1 MKDLKHRMEKE
12 AIQLEKQHVHSVYE
26 KTAPYL
32 SDLRCKAWP
41 RVKQFLLDQEPGS
54 LIADIGCGTGKYL
67 SVNNQIYN
75 LGCDYCSP
83 LVEKA
88 RKQGHEVLV
97 CDNLQLPFR
106 DQVFNAVIS
115 IGVIH
120 HFSTKERRIR
130 AIREIA
136 RTIIPGGMVMIYAW
150 ALEQKRRRFEKQD
163 VFVPWNKALCSRN
176 PSESGENASKDKPI
190 DMHPTVYSEDYSRTD
205 ALRKEISTKR
215 SYSLGSYISVGRCCI
230 KIPEEQE
237 KRLYSGLRKSLHSWF
252 FSKSL
257 DESSMKK
264 YIEKMKPL
272 RSSEGWVDNAVLVQP
287 SRHCSIDLEQK
298 RRRFEKQDVFVPWN
312 KALCSRNP
320 SESGENASKDKP
332 IDMHPTVY
340 SEDYSRTDA
349 LRKEISTKRSYSLG
363 SYISV
368 GRCCIKIPEEQEK
381 RLYSGLR
388 KSLHSWFFSK
398 SLDESSM
405 KKYIEKMK
413 PLRSSEGWVD
423 NAVLVQP
430 SRHCS
435 IDLGHDGSLLNG
447 QSFEEDDV
455 FVETTNHEEAQWW
468 KDTGTLRE
476 MNAGHQGVV
485 NRKNGQV
492 NGKQYKPTVNGTN
505 DLNSMSNRIFQR
517 TSTLDS
523 TDSILDAIDVEDEQD
538 NLVDTKDFMRYY
550 HVFKEGEL
558 SHLIKESVNE
568 LHIVSSCFDHG
579 NWCVIAKRK
588 APGVSAL

>member
-1 MKDLKHRMEKE
+1 MKDLKHRMENE

-41 RVKQFLLDQEPGS
+41 RVRQFLLDQEPGS

-67 SVNNQIYN
+67 SVNSQIYN

-136 RTIIPGGMVMIYAW
+136 RTTTPGGMVMIYAW

-176 PSESGENASKDKPI
+176 PSDSGENASKDKPI
-190 DMHPTVYSEDYSRTD
+190 DMHPTVYSEDHRWTD

-230 KIPEEQE
+230 KNPEEQDN
-237 KRLYSGLRKSLHSWF
+237 RFYSGLGKSLHSWF

-257 DESSMKK
+257 DESSLKK
-264 YIEKMKPL
+264 HFEKMKPL
-272 RSSEGWVDNAVLVQP
+272 RSSEGWVDNAVLEQP
-287 SRHCSIDLEQK
+287 SK
-298 RRRFEKQDVFVPWN
+298 
-312 KALCSRNP
+312 
-320 SESGENASKDKP
+320 
-332 IDMHPTVY
+332 
-340 SEDYSRTDA
+340 
-349 LRKEISTKRSYSLG
+349 
-363 SYISV
+363 
-368 GRCCIKIPEEQEK
+368 
-381 RLYSGLR
+381 
-388 KSLHSWFFSK
+388 
-398 SLDESSM
+398 
-405 KKYIEKMK
+405 
-413 PLRSSEGWVD
+413 
-423 NAVLVQP
+423 
-430 SRHCS
+430 HCS
-435 IDLGHDGSLLNG
+435 IDLGRGGSLLNG

-455 FVETTNHEEAQWW
+455 FVETTNYEEAQWW
-468 KDTGTLRE
+468 KATGTLRE
-476 MNAGHQGVV
+476 MNTGHQRVV
-485 NRKNGQV
+485 NRKNGPV
-492 NGKQYKPTVNGTN
+492 NGEQYKPTVNGTN
-505 DLNSMSNRIFQR
+505 ELNSMSNRIFQR

-558 SHLIKESVNE
+558 SHLIEESVNE
-568 LHIVSSCFDHG
+568 LSIVSSCFDHG

-588 APGVSAL
+588 MPGVSAL

>member
-1 MKDLKHRMEKE
+1 MENE

-41 RVKQFLLDQEPGS
+41 RVRQFLLDQEPGS

-67 SVNNQIYN
+67 SVNSQIYN

-136 RTIIPGGMVMIYAW
+136 RTTTPGGMVMIYAW

-176 PSESGENASKDKPI
+176 PSDS
-190 DMHPTVYSEDYSRTD
+190 D

-230 KIPEEQE
+230 KNPEEQDN
-237 KRLYSGLRKSLHSWF
+237 RFYSGLGKSLHSWF

-257 DESSMKK
+257 DESSLKK
-264 YIEKMKPL
+264 HFEKMKPL
-272 RSSEGWVDNAVLVQP
+272 RSSEGWVDNAVLEQP
-287 SRHCSIDLEQK
+287 SK
-298 RRRFEKQDVFVPWN
+298 
-312 KALCSRNP
+312 
-320 SESGENASKDKP
+320 
-332 IDMHPTVY
+332 
-340 SEDYSRTDA
+340 
-349 LRKEISTKRSYSLG
+349 
-363 SYISV
+363 
-368 GRCCIKIPEEQEK
+368 
-381 RLYSGLR
+381 
-388 KSLHSWFFSK
+388 
-398 SLDESSM
+398 
-405 KKYIEKMK
+405 
-413 PLRSSEGWVD
+413 
-423 NAVLVQP
+423 
-430 SRHCS
+430 HCS
-435 IDLGHDGSLLNG
+435 IDLGRGGSLLNG

-455 FVETTNHEEAQWW
+455 FVETTNYEEAQWW
-468 KDTGTLRE
+468 KATGTLRE
-476 MNAGHQGVV
+476 MNTGHQRVV
-485 NRKNGQV
+485 NRKNGPV
-492 NGKQYKPTVNGTN
+492 NGEQYKPTVNGTN
-505 DLNSMSNRIFQR
+505 ELNSMSNRIFQR

-558 SHLIKESVNE
+558 SHLIEESVNE
-568 LHIVSSCFDHG
+568 LSIVSSCFDHG

-588 APGVSAL
+588 MPGVSAL

>member
-1 MKDLKHRMEKE
+1 MEKE

-237 KRLYSGLRKSLHSWF
+237 KRLY
-252 FSKSL
+252 
-257 DESSMKK
+257 
-264 YIEKMKPL
+264 
-272 RSSEGWVDNAVLVQP
+272 V
-287 SRHCSIDLEQK
+287 
-298 RRRFEKQDVFVPWN
+298 
-312 KALCSRNP
+312 
-320 SESGENASKDKP
+320 
-332 IDMHPTVY
+332 
-340 SEDYSRTDA
+340 
-349 LRKEISTKRSYSLG
+349 
-363 SYISV
+363 
-368 GRCCIKIPEEQEK
+368 
-381 RLYSGLR
+381 GLR

-468 KDTGTLRE
+468 KDTGTLKE

-558 SHLIKESVNE
+558 SHLIEESVNE